1 MSLQVCEGLL
11 LACDQWKLY
20 SQTEIV
26 VKWLLSCMYV
36 LISKETQYK
45 RVVTIRLFYMLPKLF
60 AEEQSGVLLV
70 RNNAII

>member
-26 VKWLLSCMYV
+26 GKWLLSCMYV
-36 LISKETQYK
+36 LISMETQYK
-45 RVVTIRLFYMLPKLF
+45 RVVTIRLFYMSPKVF
-60 AEEQSGVLLV
+60 AEEQSGV
-70 RNNAII
+70 

>member
-11 LACDQWKLY
+11 LALDQWKLY

-26 VKWLLSCMYV
+26 VKWLLSCRYV

-45 RVVTIRLFYMLPKLF
+45 RVVTIRLFHMLPKLF
-60 AEEQSGVLLV
+60 AEEQSEVLLV
-70 RNNAII
+70 RNNAIR

>member
-1 MSLQVCEGLL
+1 
-11 LACDQWKLY
+11 
-20 SQTEIV
+20 
-26 VKWLLSCMYV
+26 MYV

-45 RVVTIRLFYMLPKLF
+45 RVVTIRLFYMSPKLF